1 MLLAKYNTGNIDKFL
16 NDIEKYSIGMDEWFN
31 RFDTVHESTTNY
43 PPYNLI
49 KESET
54 EFRLELALAGYKKED
69 IRVSTE
75 WNKLSIEASKK
86 EKTQDTGEYLHN
98 GLAKRAFTRTWTLSD
113 DVKVSDVKFEDGLLV
128 IKLNRVIPEHQKRKV
143 YEIL

>member
-31 RFDTVHESTTNY
+31 RFDMVHESTTNY

-69 IRVSTE
+69 IKVSTE
-75 WNKLSIEASKK
+75 WNKLSVEAKK
-86 EKTQDTGEYLHN
+86 SETSDVGEYLHN

-113 DVKVSDVKFEDGLLV
+113 DVEVSDVNLEDGLLV

>member
-75 WNKLSIEASKK
+75 WNKLSIEAVKK
-86 EKTQDTGEYLHN
+86 EKTQDTVEYLHN

-128 IKLNRVIPEHQKRKV
+128 IKLNRIIPEHQKRKV

>member
-75 WNKLSIEASKK
+75 WNKLSVEAKK
-86 EKTQDTGEYLHN
+86 SETSDVGEYLHN

-113 DVKVSDVKFEDGLLV
+113 DVEVSDVNLEDGLLV

>member
-1 MLLAKYNTGNIDKFL
+1 MLLAKYNTANIDKFL

-31 RFDTVHESTTNY
+31 RMGTAHETSTNY

-54 EFRLELALAGYKKED
+54 EFRLEIALAGYKRED
-69 IRVSTE
+69 IEVFTE
-75 WNKLSIEASKK
+75 WNKLFVEAKK
-86 EKTQDTGEYLHN
+86 SEISDVGEYLHN

-113 DVKVSDVKFEDGLLV
+113 DVKVSDVKFEDGLLHV
-128 IKLNRVIPEHQKRKV
+128 KLNRIIPEHQKRKV

>member
-1 MLLAKYNTGNIDKFL
+1 MLLAKYNTANIDKFL

-75 WNKLSIEASKK
+75 WNKLSIEAVKK
-86 EKTQDTGEYLHN
+86 EKTQDTVEYLHN
-98 GLAKRAFTRTWTLSD
+98 GLAKRAFMRTWTLSD
-113 DVKVSDVKFEDGLLV
+113 DVKVFDVKFEDGLLV
-128 IKLNRVIPEHQKRKV
+128 IKLNRIIPEHQKRKV